1 MDFLQWLSEQD
12 YHIGHTGTN
21 EPGSLPPVLP
31 NYAQLIADYLDF
43 DWGQPQAEPI
53 ALAILMAIKNRLI
66 NPIELDCTSNE
77 NRPVPAAEDLVKAF
91 ILSQQMN
98 RN

>member
-12 YHIGHTGTN
+12 YYVGQVGTN
-21 EPGSLPPVLP
+21 EPNPHPPVQL

-43 DWGQPQAEPI
+43 DWGQPQVEPI
-53 ALAILMAIKNRLI
+53 ALAMLMAIQNRLI
-66 NPIELDCTSNE
+66 GPISPHCTFNE
-77 NRPVPAAEDLVKAF
+77 KRAMPATEELVKAF
-91 ILSQQMN
+91 ILSQQMT